1 MSANHQEEQVDCPV
15 CMDCIVGNTNKVV
28 TECGHCFHTN
38 CLMANVAHNGFG
50 CPYCRTMMA
59 EEPEEEEEV
68 ILIGNDDDDSL
79 NPSMRGLT
87 EDEYCS
93 YLALTSI
100 RYLFREEGEEEEGEY
115 EEEEEEEEEQEYPKP
130 PIEYLVQ
137 KLQEEGFTMEML
149 VKSWLV
155 EHDEYEDIEE
165 DCAREA
171 DNIFESLRI
180 LISNYTPDPVPVPL
194 PQAINAVPEENKH
207 PIINNFIRSSYV

>member
-68 ILIGNDDDDSL
+68 ILIGNDDDDDSL
-79 NPSMRGLT
+79 NSSMRGLT

-100 RYLFREEGEEEEGEY
+100 RYLFQEEGEGVDD
-115 EEEEEEEEEQEYPKP
+115 EEEEEEEEYPKP

-137 KLQEEGFTMEML
+137 KLQEEGFTMERL
-149 VKSWLV
+149 IKSWLV

-180 LISNYTPDPVPVPL
+180 LISNYAPQQTPLNVDE
-194 PQAINAVPEENKH
+194 IFEENK
-207 PIINNFIRSSYV
+207 PQLIDSFMRSSYE